1 LQKLTD
7 WRNARVNDYLHKA
20 TAHIV
25 KSCLIDDISK
35 VVVGDVAKSQVHI
48 NLGRRNN
55 RNFVNLSL
63 GQFVEK
69 LSYKL
74 EQQGIELEVANE
86 SYTSKASFVDSD
98 ELPKKYAKNAKPIY
112 SGQRIKR
119 GWYQSQ
125 NGKYFD
131 GAQHKFLNAD
141 VNGAYNILR
150 KSDPAFSFSRLVEKT
165 SAIAEW
171 LHPTERIFIK

>member
-1 LQKLTD
+1 M
-7 WRNARVNDYLHKA
+7 
-20 TAHIV
+20 
-25 KSCLIDDISK
+25 
-35 VVVGDVAKSQVHI
+35 
-48 NLGRRNN
+48 
-55 RNFVNLSL
+55 NLSL

-86 SYTSKASFVDSD
+86 SYTSKASFVDND
-98 ELPKKYAKNAKPIY
+98 ELPKKYAKNAEPTY
-112 SGQRIKR
+112 SGKRIKR
-119 GWYQSQ
+119 GLYQSQ
-125 NGKYFD
+125 NG
-131 GAQHKFLNAD
+131 KFLNAD

-150 KSDPAFSFSRLVEKT
+150 KSEPAFSFSRLVEKT